1 MGEMDHSTSPG
12 AVRPKIGWA
21 RLEKSKANAKGL
33 YQGDW
38 LHRPISDM
46 EFPPLARLMIAATM
60 HVREVTGDKRITLR
74 PLAEYGSMLVL
85 FCVFMFIW
93 IFF

>member
-1 MGEMDHSTSPG
+1 
-12 AVRPKIGWA
+12 
-21 RLEKSKANAKGL
+21 
-33 YQGDW
+33 
-38 LHRPISDM
+38 
-46 EFPPLARLMIAATM
+46 MIAATM

-74 PLAEYGSMLVL
+74 PLAEYGSMLML